1 MTSAVS
7 TDAIDA
13 KLLLSALA
21 AFKEGDFSV
30 RLPIDGT
37 GLEGKIYDTLNGIF
51 QLTHRLTNE
60 LVWISATVGREG
72 KVNQRASLGT
82 VSGGWVSC
90 VDSVNQLIHDL
101 VIPSTEVARVI
112 GAVAKGDLSQR
123 MAIAVDDRSLCGE
136 FLHTAQVVNTM
147 VEQLHS
153 FASEVTRVAR
163 EVGMHGKLEGRPMS
177 KTSPALGKLSRSR

>member
-1 MTSAVS
+1 MTSAVF

-13 KLLLSALA
+13 KLLLSTLE

-72 KVNQRASLGT
+72 ESARIAGSGFWRVGELRRLNKPANRRSRAAVNR
-82 VSGGWVSC
+82 
-90 VDSVNQLIHDL
+90 
-101 VIPSTEVARVI
+101 
-112 GAVAKGDLSQR
+112 
-123 MAIAVDDRSLCGE
+123 
-136 FLHTAQVVNTM
+136 
-147 VEQLHS
+147 
-153 FASEVTRVAR
+153 
-163 EVGMHGKLEGRPMS
+163 GRPRHRRCGQRR
-177 KTSPALGKLSRSR
+177 PV